1 MSEAP
6 RDIDETPARQGV
18 SGTGLRWVL
27 RISLAL
33 IVVVFAAIWVGYATH
48 SHEAPPPEVTSTTPN
63 SVKEAAATA
72 PPGSVSAQAV
82 GRREQTT
89 GG

>member
-1 MSEAP
+1 MSHVE
-6 RDIDETPARQGV
+6 ETPARGAQ

-27 RISLAL
+27 RISLGL
-33 IVVVFAAIWVGYATH
+33 IVVVFAAIWIGYAAH
-48 SHEAPPPEVTSTTPN
+48 GSHETPPTTLSTTPN

-72 PPGSVSAQAV
+72 PAGSATAQLA
-82 GRREQTT
+82 GRKETTST